1 MTVRVRYA
9 PAPTGDLHEGGAMV
23 AVAND
28 LLRRRFGGA
37 FVLRV
42 DDTDDERL
50 AEGAVERIL
59 RDLAW
64 LGIVVDEGPDDGP
77 HAPYRQSQRLD
88 LHLAVAEQLVASG
101 MAERLPDGAIV
112 LPGATQD
119 VAIDDCSR
127 GPIRIPADELDRT
140 VLVRSDGRPT
150 YHLATA
156 ADDHA
161 MAITHVIRGEDHIVN
176 SARQLLLFAAM
187 GVEPPAYA
195 HLPIVVGSDGA
206 KLSGRSGALGVE
218 VLREQSWLPAAV
230 VDWLARSACPPITA
244 LPAAPA
250 DVLAESFD
258 VAHLGHGTTR
268 LDPALL
274 ATLGRDHLAL
284 LSSSERVALVS
295 DRLAAQRYANLERVI
310 ETLEPGLGEA
320 ANVQAAA
327 DLITGITDTPTLQNV
342 GEGERAAAAAL
353 VAMRASLPD
362 LIDSEAAAVLLS
374 ELGVGKRSVRRVL
387 TAADHGIPLPLV
399 LAALT
404 RDETLARAQA
414 VVDLP

>member
-1 MTVRVRYA
+1 
-9 PAPTGDLHEGGAMV
+9 MV

-28 LLRRRFGGA
+28 LLRRRYGGA

-50 AEGAVERIL
+50 AEGAVERIC

-64 LGIVVDEGPDDGP
+64 LGIVVDEGPDDGL

-88 LHLAVAEQLVASG
+88 LHLAVADQLVATG
-101 MAERLPDGAIV
+101 MAARLPDGAIV

-119 VAIDDCSR
+119 VTIDDCSR

-161 MAITHVIRGEDHIVN
+161 MAITHVVRGEDHIVN

-244 LPAAPA
+244 LAAASA
-250 DVLAESFD
+250 DVLAQSFD

-268 LDPALL
+268 LDQALL
-274 ATLGRDHLAL
+274 TTLGRDHLAL
-284 LSSSERVALVS
+284 LSASERIVLVG
-295 DRLAAQRYANLERVI
+295 DRLAAHGNANLERVI
-310 ETLEPGLGEA
+310 ATLEPGLGEA

-327 DLITGITDTPTLQNV
+327 DLIRGITDTPNLQNV
-342 GEGERAAAAAL
+342 GEGEHAAAVAL
-353 VAMRASLPD
+353 VAMRAPLPE
-362 LIDSEAAAVLLS
+362 LIDSAAAAALLS
-374 ELGVGKRSVRRVL
+374 DLGVGKRSVRRVL

-414 VVDLP
+414 VVDLS

>member
-1 MTVRVRYA
+1 
-9 PAPTGDLHEGGAMV
+9 MV

-28 LLRRRFGGA
+28 LLRRRHGGA
-37 FVLRV
+37 FVLRI

-50 AEGAVERIL
+50 AEGAVERIR

-64 LGIVVDEGPDDGP
+64 LGIVVDEGPDEGP
-77 HAPYRQSQRLD
+77 HAPYRQSQRVE
-88 LHLAVAEQLVASG
+88 LHLAVAEQLVAAG

-119 VAIDDCSR
+119 VTIEDCSR

-140 VLVRSDGRPT
+140 VLTRADGRPT

-161 MAITHVIRGEDHIVN
+161 MAITHVVRGEDHIVN
-176 SARQLLLFAAM
+176 SARQLLLFSAM

-250 DVLAESFD
+250 DVLAQSFD
-258 VAHLGHGTTR
+258 VAQLGHGTTR

-274 ATLGRDHLAL
+274 ATLGRDHFAL
-284 LSSSERVALVS
+284 LSQFERINLVS
-295 DRLAAQRYANLERVI
+295 GVLAAQGKTNLERVVV
-310 ETLEPGLGEA
+310 TLEPGLGEA
-320 ANVQAAA
+320 VNVQAAA
-327 DLITGITDTPTLQNV
+327 DLIAGVTDTPNLQDV

-353 VAMRASLPD
+353 LAMRAALPD
-362 LIDSEAAAVLLS
+362 LIDSEAAAVLLG
-374 ELGVGKRSVRRVL
+374 ELGVGKRAVRRVL

-404 RDETLARAQA
+404 RDQILARAQA
-414 VVDLP
+414 VVDRS